1 MHLVFIFWVSLVAKK
16 EFHRGENMYKLTILS
31 DFAAAHNL
39 RGYEGECENLHGHNW
54 KVEVTVAS
62 KGLNKIGLAVDF
74 KALKKILEGI
84 LEKLDHKYL
93 NEISPFHK
101 ENPSSEN
108 LARYIFK
115 QFEKKLQGK
124 GARTAEVRVWESD
137 NAAATYYE

>member
-1 MHLVFIFWVSLVAKK
+1 
-16 EFHRGENMYKLTILS
+16 MYELTIIS

-54 KVEVTVAS
+54 KVEVTVANR
-62 KGLNKIGLAVDF
+62 GLNKIGLAVDF
-74 KALKKILEGI
+74 KVLKRILKDILEN
-84 LEKLDHKYL
+84 LDHKYL
-93 NEISPFHK
+93 NEIPPFDK

-115 QFEKKLQGK
+115 QFKKAIK
-124 GARTAEVRVWESD
+124 DKNIKVAKVKVWESD

>member
-1 MHLVFIFWVSLVAKK
+1 
-16 EFHRGENMYKLTILS
+16 MYELTIIS

-39 RGYEGECENLHGHNW
+39 RQYEGECENLHGHNW

-62 KGLNKIGLAVDF
+62 KRLNKIGLAVDF
-74 KALKKILEGI
+74 KVLKRALEGI

-93 NEISPFHK
+93 NDIPPFNK

-108 LARYIFK
+108 IARYIY
-115 QFEKKLQGK
+115 QEFEKALSIPPNPPLPK
-124 GARTAEVRVWESD
+124 GGRGDLKKGSKGGLKVAKVKVWESD

>member
-1 MHLVFIFWVSLVAKK
+1 
-16 EFHRGENMYKLTILS
+16 MYELTIIS

-39 RGYEGECENLHGHNW
+39 RFYEGECERLHGHNW

-74 KALKKILEGI
+74 KALKKILTNI
-84 LEKLDHKYL
+84 LEQLDHKYL
-93 NEISPFHK
+93 NEIPPFDK

-108 LARYIFK
+108 IARYIFK
-115 QFEKKLQGK
+115 QFQKEIKGK
-124 GARTAEVRVWESD
+124 GINPVRKGVGLSNGVKAARVKVWESD

>member
-1 MHLVFIFWVSLVAKK
+1 
-16 EFHRGENMYKLTILS
+16 MYELTIIS

-62 KGLNKIGLAVDF
+62 KKLNKIGLAVDF
-74 KALKKILEGI
+74 KILKRTLENI
-84 LEKLDHKYL
+84 IERLDHKHL
-93 NEISPFHK
+93 NEIPPFDK

-108 LARYIFK
+108 IARYIFK
-115 QFEKKLQGK
+115 QFQKEIKGK
-124 GARTAEVRVWESD
+124 GINPVRKGAGFSNGVKAARVKVWESD

>member
-1 MHLVFIFWVSLVAKK
+1 
-16 EFHRGENMYKLTILS
+16 MYELTIIS

-39 RGYEGECENLHGHNW
+39 RQYEGECENLHGHNW
-54 KVEVTVAS
+54 KVEVTVTS

-74 KALKKILEGI
+74 KVLKKISEGI

-93 NEISPFHK
+93 NEIPPFNK

-108 LARYIFK
+108 IAQYIYK
-115 QFEKKLQGK
+115 EFEKALSNPPIPPLQKGGK
-124 GARTAEVRVWESD
+124 GGLKVVRVKVWESD

>member
-1 MHLVFIFWVSLVAKK
+1 
-16 EFHRGENMYKLTILS
+16 MYELTIIS

-39 RGYEGECENLHGHNW
+39 RQYEGECENLHGHNW

-74 KALKKILEGI
+74 KVLKKMLEDI

-93 NEISPFHK
+93 NEISPFDK

-108 LARYIFK
+108 LARYIY
-115 QFEKKLQGK
+115 QEFEKALSNPPVPPLLKGGK
-124 GARTAEVRVWESD
+124 MGLRVAKVKVWESESAY
-137 NAAATYYE
+137 AAYYE

>member
-1 MHLVFIFWVSLVAKK
+1 
-16 EFHRGENMYKLTILS
+16 MYELTILS

-39 RGYEGECENLHGHNW
+39 RQYEGECENLHGHNW
-54 KVEVTVAS
+54 KVEVTVIS
-62 KGLNKIGLAVDF
+62 KRLNKIGLAVDF
-74 KALKKILEGI
+74 KVLKKILEGI

-93 NEISPFHK
+93 NEIPPFDK

-115 QFEKKLQGK
+115 QYKAALKSTRVK
-124 GARTAEVRVWESD
+124 VAKVKVWESD